1 MRPHVKFEG
10 SELRFEFKGKSGK
23 VVLARQELPG
33 QQLLQYVDED
43 AFLGGRIPPVGAAA

>member
-1 MRPHVKFEG
+1 MKFEG